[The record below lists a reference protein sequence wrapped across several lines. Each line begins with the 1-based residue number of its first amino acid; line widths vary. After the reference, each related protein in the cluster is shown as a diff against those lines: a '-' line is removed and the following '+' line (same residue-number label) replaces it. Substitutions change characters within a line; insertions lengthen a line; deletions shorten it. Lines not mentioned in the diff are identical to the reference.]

1 MENYDMSKLIPTID
15 EKLKKIAEDSKKIK
29 IDPIIVDVYN
39 VVIYDIL
46 IINLTAITSN
56 KIASII
62 RKWDVSNSH
71 IITKTIKKL
80 ALLLTY
86 VFYYSVNI
94 IAGNYEILILDILKY
109 VWNLGVKA
117 IESYGI
123 EIKYK
128 PKGFVMFLLNCV
140 SFIYKF
146 GGGNVLI
153 SFLIKQMTKNEMLL
167 LKEFFDYID
176 SKIYTAALN
185 KYKYEPDL
193 FLTYLKGRIDL
204 GFLPILVNTMQWFK
218 HMGILSD
225 EKIVISKIYGI
236 SNFLKKMIPSSTIKS
251 LLEKEIILKP

>member
-1 MENYDMSKLIPTID
+1 MSQVIPTINQ
-15 EKLKKIAEDSKKIK
+15 KLSKIAKDSKKIK

-46 IINLTAITSN
+46 IINLTSITSN
-56 KIASII
+56 KIASVI

-128 PKGFVMFLLNCV
+128 PKGIIMFLLNCV
-140 SFIYKF
+140 SYIYKF

-153 SFLIKQMTKNEMLL
+153 SFLIKQINKNEMSILR
-167 LKEFFDYID
+167 EFFDYID
-176 SKIYTAALN
+176 SKIYTAELN
-185 KYKYEPDL
+185 QYKYKPDL
-193 FLTYLKGRIDL
+193 FLTYLRGRMEL
-204 GFLPILVNTMQWFK
+204 GFLPMLVNTTQWFK
-218 HMGILSD
+218 YMGILSD

-236 SNFLKKMIPSSTIKS
+236 SNFLKKMIPLSTIKS
-251 LLEKEIILKP
+251 AIEPKIILKP